1 MPNTE
6 WVLHFLALSSLFLT
20 FLFLLS
26 LYVYVCIDL
35 ISEELKNA
43 QSCTKDFKQQILD
56 LRGIKQRAIMA
67 SRSALEC
74 SFLLT

>member
-1 MPNTE
+1 MSFTLFSTE
-6 WVLHFLALSSLFLT
+6 LFIFNFPVSFVT
-20 FLFLLS
+20 S
-26 LYVYVCIDL
+26 VVYVCIDL

-56 LRGIKQRAIMA
+56 LRGIKQNAIMA
-67 SRSALEC
+67 SWSALEC